1 MLEIIDL
8 EKIVKAIAK
17 ENLNRKEE
25 NKILFLVDNTFATP
39 WGLRPLEWGADFSLQ
54 SLTKN
59 ISGFGT
65 DMGGAVMTS
74 KKYESTLKIARKD
87 FGAIITAMSAWHI
100 LVYGLSSQSLR
111 FEQQQK
117 NAMQIA
123 TFLEK
128 NKKVK
133 TVLYPGLK
141 SFPQHKLATKYLISP
156 EGNFAPGTMIGFIL
170 KGNMETCARFV
181 DEIAKNSYSITL
193 AVSLGLN
200 KTLIE
205 VPGYMTHS
213 VYPKD
218 QQESSGISPLLIRL
232 SVGLEHIDDLISDLT
247 EGLNKI

>member
-1 MLEIIDL
+1 
-8 EKIVKAIAK
+8 
-17 ENLNRKEE
+17 
-25 NKILFLVDNTFATP
+25 
-39 WGLRPLEWGADFSLQ
+39 
-54 SLTKN
+54 
-59 ISGFGT
+59 
-65 DMGGAVMTS
+65 
-74 KKYESTLKIARKD
+74 
-87 FGAIITAMSAWHI
+87 
-100 LVYGLSSQSLR
+100 LSSQSLR

-117 NAMQIA
+117 NAQQIA
-123 TFLEK
+123 NFLEK
-128 NKKVK
+128 HKKVK

-141 SFPQHKLATKYLISP
+141 SFPQHKLATKYLVSP
-156 EGNFAPGTMIGFIL
+156 EGQFAPGTMIGFIL
-170 KGNMETCARFV
+170 KGNMDTCARFV

-247 EGLNKI
+247 DGLNKI